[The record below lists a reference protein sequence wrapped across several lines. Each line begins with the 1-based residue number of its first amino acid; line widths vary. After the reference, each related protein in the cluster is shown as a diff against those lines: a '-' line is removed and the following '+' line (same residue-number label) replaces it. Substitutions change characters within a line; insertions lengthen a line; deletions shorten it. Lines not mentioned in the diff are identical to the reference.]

1 MHMISLTN
9 KKLNFLL
16 ALLVSVIFLFFQLKT
31 SDVDSLYIEDDKI
44 YVSPGEDNCDYNL
57 RSYIKR
63 INELSS
69 NNAKFSIFDQEVY
82 DTSSIRVKIRPI
94 ESNINCLFKP
104 VFYSNSIEKSKYSN
118 NYEIFIGMPKFF
130 YSFLNYL
137 NDFRRVRY
145 QDCRYTN
152 PYFIPRC
159 LVAKY
164 KFNIHTV
171 NHQKIVDKKNND
183 LKNLVI
189 TLSDEDLIQL
199 TNLRDNALS
208 KGYLERSVGDTFLAE
223 GYLDNEPY
231 LFQVRL
237 KGDLLDHLER
247 GRWSMRLRVKNNK
260 SFLDMTEFSLQDP
273 LTRSYNLE
281 DSAYWFADKLNLI
294 RPKTGYVNIVINGSS
309 WGIMQY
315 EETVKS
321 LSIERQLYRNG
332 VIINYD
338 EDSYWDEVHLSDK
351 NSTPHAFNYIE
362 NHNYS
367 VAEKNRV
374 FSNNSQTEQ
383 FTAAINKYEKYLD
396 KEISSREVFD
406 IEYTTKFLVLLDVF
420 SAYHSLNFNNIS
432 LYYNPL
438 NQKLYPVLKEVTGI
452 DPEFVP
458 KTWYEKGVIDLS
470 EYEVSPLFKNNYFY
484 IDSYLLGEK
493 KIVANDMY
501 SFLSDKSIQDEYENF
516 QSNILQN
523 LNNEYKFL
531 PNISYEG
538 VLKKLSKISEGE
550 IENNRVELSKPACVF
565 YSTNNKK
572 SLIKASISN
581 NSLQLQNL
589 TNTDL
594 VVSQI
599 RLFNQGQFKTLK
611 INKNLQKSGM
621 QNCFAKIINKLGLQT
636 NTPAYVQIFI
646 KNAET
651 GKNFIQYLL
660 LNDLENT
667 EGFIN
672 SNSPNVDLIFEGNVV
687 ISKDLI
693 INSSSTLEVL
703 PGTEI
708 SFYNGSRII
717 CYGTCSFIG
726 TEDSKI
732 NFNSDGMSGFGGLF
746 IIESPYFNMVNV
758 NINSGSL
765 NLKNVPGYTGLV
777 SIYKTKANLE
787 KINIINT
794 NSEDGLNIISSDF
807 KMDEIFIKN
816 ATSDA
821 VDIDFSFGEINNIV
835 INNPKGD
842 GLDFSGSNL
851 SINNVQINNSLDKAI
866 SVGEGTNVEMY
877 NLLISNSR
885 AGIVVKEGSIAT
897 IEGYT
902 PKNNEL
908 SDVAAFRKKSYLNDP
923 IVYIVNKKNIVLNIK
938 SDFKSKVVLNDEEVV
953 NQGIQFKDYYPD
965 A

>member
-1 MHMISLTN
+1 MISLTN
-9 KKLNFLL
+9 KKLFFLL
-16 ALLVSVIFLFFQLKT
+16 ALLVSVIFLFFQLKI
-31 SDVDSLYIEDDKI
+31 SYVESLYFEDDKI
-44 YVSPGEDNCDYNL
+44 YVSPGENNCDYNL

-63 INELSS
+63 INDLSS

-145 QDCRYTN
+145 QDCRYIN

-164 KFNIHTV
+164 KFDIHTV

-374 FSNNSQTEQ
+374 FSNNAQTEQ

-406 IEYTTKFLVLLDVF
+406 IEYTAKFLVLLDVF

-438 NQKLYPVLKEVTGI
+438 NQKLYPILKEVTGI

-611 INKNLQKSGM
+611 INKNLQKSGT
-621 QNCFAKIINKLGLQT
+621 QNCFTKIINKKGLQT

-672 SNSPNVDLIFEGNVV
+672 SNSPNVDLIFEGNTV

-726 TEDSKI
+726 TEDNKI
-732 NFNSDGMSGFGGLF
+732 NFNSDGVSGFGGLF

-821 VDIDFSFGEINNIV
+821 VDIDFSSGEINNIV

-851 SINNVQINNSLDKAI
+851 YINNVQINNSLDKAI

>member
-1 MHMISLTN
+1 MISLTN
-9 KKLNFLL
+9 KTLFFLL
-16 ALLVSVIFLFFQLKT
+16 ALSVSAIFLFFQLKT
-31 SDVDSLYIEDDKI
+31 SDVDTLYFEDDKI
-44 YVSPGEDNCDYNL
+44 YVSSGEDNCDYNL

-63 INELSS
+63 ISDLSS

-94 ESNINCLFKP
+94 ESNLNCLLKP
-104 VFYSNSIEKSKYSN
+104 VFYSNSIEKNKYSN
-118 NYEIFIGMPKFF
+118 NYEMFIGMPKSF
-130 YSFLNYL
+130 YNFLNYL

-164 KFNIHTV
+164 KFDIHTV

-374 FSNNSQTEQ
+374 FSNNAQTEQ

-406 IEYTTKFLVLLDVF
+406 IEYTAKFLVLLDVF

-438 NQKLYPVLKEVTGI
+438 NQKLYPILKEVTGI

-611 INKNLQKSGM
+611 INKNLQKSGT
-621 QNCFAKIINKLGLQT
+621 QNCFTKIINKKGLQT

-672 SNSPNVDLIFEGNVV
+672 SNSPNVDLIFEGNTV

-726 TEDSKI
+726 TEDNKI
-732 NFNSDGMSGFGGLF
+732 NFNSDGVSGFGGLF

-821 VDIDFSFGEINNIV
+821 VDIDFSSGEINNIV

-851 SINNVQINNSLDKAI
+851 YINNVQINNSLDKAI

-923 IVYIVNKKNIVLNIK
+923 IVFIINKKNIVLNIK

>member
-1 MHMISLTN
+1 MISLTN
-9 KKLNFLL
+9 KKLFFLL
-16 ALLVSVIFLFFQLKT
+16 ALLVSAIFLFFQLKT
-31 SDVDSLYIEDDKI
+31 SDVDTLYFEDDKI

-63 INELSS
+63 INDLSS

-82 DTSSIRVKIRPI
+82 DKSSIRVKIRPI
-94 ESNINCLFKP
+94 ESNLNCLLKP
-104 VFYSNSIEKSKYSN
+104 VFYSNSIEKNKYSN
-118 NYEIFIGMPKFF
+118 NYEMFIGMPKSF
-130 YSFLNYL
+130 YNFLNYL

-164 KFNIHTV
+164 KFDIHTV

-199 TNLRDNALS
+199 SNLRDNALS
-208 KGYLERSVGDTFLAE
+208 KGYLERSIGDTFLAE
-223 GYLDNEPY
+223 GNLDNEPY
-231 LFQVRL
+231 VFQVRL

-260 SFLDMTEFSLQDP
+260 SFLDMTEFSIQDP

-294 RPKTGYVNIVINGSS
+294 RPKTGYVNLIINGSS

-338 EDSYWDEVHLSDK
+338 EDAYWDEVQLSDK
-351 NSTPHAFNYIE
+351 NSISHAFNNLE

-374 FSNNSQTEQ
+374 FSDSVRTKQYL
-383 FTAAINKYEKYLD
+383 AAINKYEKYLN
-396 KEISSREVFD
+396 KEVSSKEVFD
-406 IEYTTKFLVLLDVF
+406 IEYTAKFLILLDIF
-420 SAYHSLNFNNIS
+420 SAYHSLDFHNIS

-438 NQKLYPVLKEVTGI
+438 NQKLYPILREVTGI
-452 DPEFVP
+452 DPEFIP
-458 KTWYEKGVIDLS
+458 KTWYEEGVIDLS
-470 EYEVSPLFKNNYFY
+470 DYEISPLLENNYFY
-484 IDSYLLGEK
+484 IDSNLINEK
-493 KIVANDMY
+493 ITVANDLY
-501 SFLSDKSIQDEYENF
+501 SLFSNKSIQNEYENF
-516 QSNILQN
+516 QSDNLQN

-538 VLKKLSKISEGE
+538 FLKKLSKISEGE
-550 IENNRVELSKPACVF
+550 LDGNRIELNRPACIF
-565 YSTNNKK
+565 KSTNNKK
-572 SLIKASISN
+572 SLIKANMRNDI
-581 NSLQLQNL
+581 LELQNL
-589 TNTDL
+589 TNMDL

-599 RLFNQGQFKTLK
+599 RVFNKGQFKTLK
-611 INKNLQKSGM
+611 INQSLQKSGS
-621 QNCFAKIINKLGLQT
+621 QDCFAQIKNKLYLKSSA
-636 NTPAYVQIFI
+636 PAYVQIFI
-646 KNAET
+646 EHPKT
-651 GKNFIQYLL
+651 GENFIQYLL
-660 LNDLENT
+660 LNDFENMKS
-667 EGFIN
+667 FIN
-672 SNSPNVDLIFEGNVV
+672 SNSPNNDLILKGNVV

-693 INSSSTLEVL
+693 INSSSTLEIM

-717 CYGTCSFIG
+717 CYGVCSFIG
-726 TEDSKI
+726 TEDNKI
-732 NFNSDGMSGFGGLF
+732 NFNSDGVSGFGGLF

-821 VDIDFSFGEINNIV
+821 VDIDFSSGEINNIV

-851 SINNVQINNSLDKAI
+851 YINNVQINNSLDKAI

-923 IVYIVNKKNIVLNIK
+923 IVFIINKKNIVLNIK
-938 SDFKSKVVLNDEEVV
+938 SDFKSKVVLNDEEIV

>member
-9 KKLNFLL
+9 KKLFFLL
-16 ALLVSVIFLFFQLKT
+16 ALLVSVIFLFFQLKI
-31 SDVDSLYIEDDKI
+31 SYVESLYFEDDKI
-44 YVSPGEDNCDYNL
+44 YVSPGENNCDYNL

-63 INELSS
+63 INDLSS

-145 QDCRYTN
+145 QDCRYIN

-164 KFNIHTV
+164 KFDIHTV

-374 FSNNSQTEQ
+374 FSNNAQTEQ

-406 IEYTTKFLVLLDVF
+406 IEYTAKFLVLLDVF

-438 NQKLYPVLKEVTGI
+438 NQKLYPILKEVTGI

-611 INKNLQKSGM
+611 INKNLQKSGT
-621 QNCFAKIINKLGLQT
+621 QNCFTKIINKKGLQT

-672 SNSPNVDLIFEGNVV
+672 SNSPNVDLIFEGNTV

-726 TEDSKI
+726 TEDNKI
-732 NFNSDGMSGFGGLF
+732 NFNSDGVSGFGGLF

-821 VDIDFSFGEINNIV
+821 VDIDFSSGEINNIV

-851 SINNVQINNSLDKAI
+851 YINNVQINNSLDKAI